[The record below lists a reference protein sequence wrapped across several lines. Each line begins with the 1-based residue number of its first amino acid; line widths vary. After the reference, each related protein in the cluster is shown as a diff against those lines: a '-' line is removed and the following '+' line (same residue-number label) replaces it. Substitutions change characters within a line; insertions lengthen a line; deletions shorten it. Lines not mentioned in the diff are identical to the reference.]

1 MQEEGVTKFQAE
13 HEVRALEAR
22 RYGDLC
28 AELVAWRGILA
39 RLELVGQDPDR
50 YGGAG
55 YGNVSCR
62 VGPFPGRTGARPFLI
77 SGTQTGGHPCM
88 SLADHAVVSRYDIAR
103 NWVASAGLVRP
114 SSESMTHG
122 AIYDLGA
129 QIRWVLHAHCPP
141 LWRRARELRLPCTPE
156 GVDYG
161 TVEMAMSVKR
171 LWRGTPLPEVR
182 IFAMLGHDDGIVTF
196 GRTASEAGEVLVT
209 ALARAYAL
217 DCLEAGQLCTT

>member
-1 MQEEGVTKFQAE
+1 MQEEGVTKFSAV
-13 HEVRALEAR
+13 HETRALPAR
-22 RYGDLC
+22 RYGKAC

-39 RLELVGQDPDR
+39 RLELVGQDPAR

-62 VGPFPGRTGARPFLI
+62 VPPYPGRPGARPFLI
-77 SGTQTGGHPCM
+77 SGTQTGGNPCM
-88 SLADHAVVSRYDIAR
+88 SLAEHAVVTRYDIAG
-103 NWVASAGLVRP
+103 NSVVSEGLSRP

-122 AIYDLGA
+122 AIYDLGG

-141 LWRRARELRLPCTPE
+141 LWRRAQSLRIPCTPE

-161 TVEMAMSVKR
+161 TVEMALCVKR
-171 LWRGTPLPEVR
+171 LWRSSPLPELR

-209 ALARAYAL
+209 ALARAYTL
-217 DCLEAGQLCTT
+217 DCEADGVLCTS